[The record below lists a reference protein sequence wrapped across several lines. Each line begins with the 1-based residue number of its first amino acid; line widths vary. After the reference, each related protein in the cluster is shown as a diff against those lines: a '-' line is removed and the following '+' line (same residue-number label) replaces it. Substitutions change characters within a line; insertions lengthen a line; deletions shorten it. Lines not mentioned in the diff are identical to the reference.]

1 MFTFYYR
8 AKNFCVQDG
17 ATIEKPTQG
26 SDIAVRIYEL
36 EVDAPPMISYMLVHR
51 NPKEESLRGI
61 QILEKTLSGFLN
73 SVLWSVAYD

>member
-36 EVDAPPMISYMLVHR
+36 EVFGLVR
-51 NPKEESLRGI
+51 K
-61 QILEKTLSGFLN
+61 ILT
-73 SVLWSVAYD
+73 

>member
-36 EVDAPPMISYMLVHR
+36 EVYGCMGVWIGLGR
-51 NPKEESLRGI
+51 K
-61 QILEKTLSGFLN
+61 ILT
-73 SVLWSVAYD
+73 